1 MIIFGRNFA
10 ITVIVL
16 RLLSTGHPLASLGL
30 YQSIA
35 RVPPPPTF
43 TAVVVAPQPLS
54 QNFKPGLIQKQRQ
67 NDIGVR
73 SVQRVYR
80 REAGLS

>member
-1 MIIFGRNFA
+1 MFGQNWA
-10 ITVIVL
+10 IPATVL

-43 TAVVVAPQPLS
+43 TAAVVVEPLF
-54 QNFKPGLIQKQRQ
+54 QNFKPGLIQKLRQ
-67 NDIGVR
+67 VR
-73 SVQRVYR
+73 SKQRV
-80 REAGLS
+80 